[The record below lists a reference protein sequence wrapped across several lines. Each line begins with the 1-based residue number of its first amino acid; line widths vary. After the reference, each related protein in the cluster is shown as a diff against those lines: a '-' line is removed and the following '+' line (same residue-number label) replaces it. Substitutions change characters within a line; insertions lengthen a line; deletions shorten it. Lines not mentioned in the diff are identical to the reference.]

1 MFIIGLTG
9 NIACGKSTVAQM
21 LAEKG
26 ALIIDADQLAREVV
40 RPGQPAWAAIVKW
53 LGEEILLAD
62 SSLDRQKIASRV
74 FNDKA
79 ALQKLNALT
88 HPQVISLFHT
98 RSREFAESDPQKIIV
113 WDVPLLFEAG
123 MEGMVNYVVVVASRE
138 ETQISR
144 LQERDGLSREEALQR
159 ISSQLNLQKKIQA
172 ADFVL
177 DNDST
182 IEFLQQQVDSLWE
195 KLQEAGEADS
205 NP

>member
-21 LAEKG
+21 LTEKG

-53 LGEEILLAD
+53 LGEDVLLKD
-62 SSLDRQKIASRV
+62 SSLDRQKIASLV
-74 FNDKA
+74 FNDKE

-88 HPQVISLFHT
+88 HPHVISLFHT
-98 RSREFAESDPQKIIV
+98 RSRECAKGDPRKIIV

-123 MEGMVNYVVVVASRE
+123 MESMVDCVVVVASRE

-144 LQERDGLSREEALQR
+144 LRERDGFSREEALQR
-159 ISSQLNLQKKIQA
+159 IRSQLELQKKIQG

-177 DNDST
+177 DNDCT
-182 IEFLQQQVDSLWE
+182 IEFLQQQVDLLWE
-195 KLQEAGEADS
+195 NLQEDGGS
-205 NP
+205 RQ

>member
-26 ALIIDADQLAREVV
+26 ALVIDADQLAREVV

-53 LGEEILLAD
+53 LGEGVLLED
-62 SSLDRQKIASRV
+62 GSLDRQKIASHV
-74 FNDKA
+74 FNDKG

-98 RSREFAESDPQKIIV
+98 RSRECAKGDPGKIIV
-113 WDVPLLFEAG
+113 WDVPLLFEAE
-123 MEGMVNYVVVVASRE
+123 MEGMVNCVVVVASRE

-144 LQERDGLSREEALQR
+144 LRERNGFSREEARQR
-159 ISSQLNLQKKIQA
+159 IRSQLELQKKIQG

-195 KLQEAGEADS
+195 KLQEARGS
-205 NP
+205 RQ